1 MYKLTVSPLSY
12 LLKTLLIG
20 SCVSLVGCQDSSNND
35 SETVYSE
42 QSETL
47 YLEQGWTEANQYRNL
62 SYNLAQGSQL
72 IPYNWFLHL
81 EEANSENLIRSD
93 EVIASLRYLKG
104 DGHSVYNP
112 DNLPI
117 GFVKDTD
124 TQGKDWIGLTCAAC
138 HTGQINY
145 KNTAIRIDGGQTLGD
160 FIALLSTIS
169 ASIESTQNDPAK
181 FTRFAQ
187 HLYGDNALQHS
198 EVLRNELAFYKT
210 KVDGIIKRDRTTTTS
225 GFGRLDA
232 FGSIGNEIFVDD
244 MQDENNFRQIN
255 APVSYPFLWNTP
267 SLERVQWTGN
277 VENPLGR
284 NIGEVIGV
292 FGSVN
297 LTDPNHLFETSAK
310 VQNLVRLEGFYKS
323 LTAPK
328 WPEAILG
335 ALDPQKVA
343 AGKSLYEAVDADG
356 YACVSC
362 HTLPDSN
369 GVYPLTPAEDNL
381 FGKQFIKTFNT
392 PLDEI
397 GTDRNAAD
405 IIYNPFFVSTGLLA
419 SVFEGQTTLPLTTV
433 QGAVVGLTLR
443 NALSA
448 IQPPLSDAE
457 QAAYNGFRF
466 YAEGKQAEALFPAYK
481 ARPLNGIWATS
492 PYLHNGSVR
501 TLEEL
506 LKPAAQRETGFWVG
520 SREFDP
526 IAVGFQSTD
535 DADHQFFDT
544 YLSANSAAGHEYG
557 THLDAEQKSQLLEF
571 LKSL

>member
-1 MYKLTVSPLSY
+1 MYKLPLRPLSY

-20 SCVSLVGCQDSSNND
+20 SCVSLVACQNSSNND
-35 SETVYSE
+35 TNTVY
-42 QSETL
+42 L
-47 YLEQGWTEANQYRNL
+47 DQGWTEDNQYRSL
-62 SYNLAQGSQL
+62 SYNLTQGSQL
-72 IPYNWFLHL
+72 IPYDWFLYL
-81 EEANSENLIRSD
+81 EAANSDALVRSD
-93 EVIASLRYLKG
+93 EVMDSLRYLKG

-124 TQGKDWIGLTCAAC
+124 TQGKDWIGLSCAAC

-145 KNTAIRIDGGQTLGD
+145 KNNAIRIDGGQTLGD
-160 FIALLSTIS
+160 FIALLSAIS
-169 ASIESTQNDPAK
+169 AGLENTQNDPVK
-181 FTRFAQ
+181 FARFAQ
-187 HLYGDNALQHS
+187 QLYGENAIQHS
-198 EVLRNELAFYKT
+198 DTLVNELAVYKA
-210 KVDGIIKRDRTTTTS
+210 KVDGIIRRNSTTTSS

-297 LTDPNHLFETSAK
+297 LTDPAHLFETSAK
-310 VQNLVRLEGFYKS
+310 VQNLVRLEDFYKD

-335 ALDPQKVA
+335 KLDPQKVA
-343 AGKSLYEAVDADG
+343 AGKSLYKKVDAEGD
-356 YACVSC
+356 ACVTC

-381 FGKQFIKTFNT
+381 FGKQFIKTFNI

-397 GTDRNAAD
+397 GTDRHASD
-405 IIYNPFFVSTGLLA
+405 TVFNPFFVSTGLLA
-419 SVFEGQTTLPLTTV
+419 SVFGGQTSLPLSTV
-433 QGAVVGLTLR
+433 QSAAVGLTLR
-443 NALSA
+443 KSLSE

-457 QAAYNGFRF
+457 KAAYSGFRF
-466 YAEGKQAEALFPAYK
+466 YAEGKEATPSVPAYK

-501 TLEEL
+501 TLDEL
-506 LKPAAQRETGFWVG
+506 LKPAAQRETNFWVG
-520 SREFDP
+520 SREFD
-526 IAVGFQSTD
+526 AVHVGFQSID
-535 DADHQFFDT
+535 NANNQFFDT
-544 YLSANSAAGHEYG
+544 HLSANSAAGHDYG
-557 THLDAEQKSQLLEF
+557 TDLNVAQKLQLLEF